1 MKKNDYYNSALFK
14 IYLVFKRFG
23 VLERENIEF
32 SQFGMRDNVAQ
43 LAVLEVE
50 IFFECFTNFFFHVYA
65 LTDPVFF
72 WVSRQLRKSN
82 KSRKILLGNIHVLYN
97 PNQGDVKL
105 GQVSLDI
112 SICISATRAIDCH
125 ESLQNVDLALSPLA
139 LRLQEIVLNLSQEMF
154 TSISLNI

>member
-1 MKKNDYYNSALFK
+1 MFWKAD
-14 IYLVFKRFG
+14 RFG

-43 LAVLEVE
+43 LAVLE
-50 IFFECFTNFFFHVYA
+50 
-65 LTDPVFF
+65 
-72 WVSRQLRKSN
+72 LRKSN